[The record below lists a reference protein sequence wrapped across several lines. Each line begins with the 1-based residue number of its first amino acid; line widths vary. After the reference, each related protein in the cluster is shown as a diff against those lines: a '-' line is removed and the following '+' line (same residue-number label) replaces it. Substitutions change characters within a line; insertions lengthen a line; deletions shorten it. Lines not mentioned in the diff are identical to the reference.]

1 MQILCFKEE
10 IIKAVSQ
17 SLIGQTLLLNLTGD
31 ELGHGGRDQQDSGS
45 QGSQKMSGSATKK
58 IRQTIFIFNL
68 VFNLRYKRFTSTS
81 RIYLDISEIGVKLL
95 WHVCAQAGSWSLLLF
110 VTDDLVPANVRLS
123 STKLLLRRQKKT

>member
-1 MQILCFKEE
+1 MIFVDKLQSTEHCKVQFLCFKEE

-58 IRQTIFIFNL
+58 IKAN
-68 VFNLRYKRFTSTS
+68 
-81 RIYLDISEIGVKLL
+81 YLYL
-95 WHVCAQAGSWSLLLF
+95 
-110 VTDDLVPANVRLS
+110 
-123 STKLLLRRQKKT
+123 